1 MRKRRLMRRERI
13 KWFLID
19 NKAWVIFI
27 VSLIISAGILVTEL
41 VFGKALK
48 LISLPGGGERMAY
61 LTWGGNICE
70 HIYPLQVYGQPP
82 VQESTNVTFSIFFL
96 LFYFLRF
103 IIIIPVVNLLLQ
115 DDNSQPLI
123 TPGGVRLT
131 DAERSKY
138 NRNAWLC
145 AKCKKLN
152 QAYTGTCCCGMTKQ
166 ESLDL
171 QSKSRNPSSGNAED
185 AKNG

>member
-1 MRKRRLMRRERI
+1 MIGKRI
-13 KWFLID
+13 KWFLTD

-27 VSLIISAGILVTEL
+27 ISLIISAGILVTEL

-166 ESLDL
+166 ESLNL